1 VKKTLKHTIKK
12 ILIFFGWSLKKR
24 YVNKSYTNQKP
35 NLKLLEALH
44 LSKGILHMGAHRGS
58 EAPVY
63 DWLHK
68 KTIWVEANPKIFLDL
83 KDYVTTFINQKA
95 YNILLYEEDDIKKI
109 FKISN
114 NDAASSSIYEF
125 GNSNFNNDINM
136 IDRIILKTMKI
147 DTFFKKERIVSNE
160 YDFWVLDLQ
169 GAELPTLKGATQSL
183 RYCKYIYV
191 EISKNDYYKNGT
203 KWTELKQFLINNNFQ
218 NLWEPES
225 DHTDILFVNKN
236 L

>member
-1 VKKTLKHTIKK
+1 MIKILKIIIKK
-12 ILIFFGWSLKKR
+12 ILNYFGWSLSKR

-35 NLKLLEALH
+35 NFNLLEALY
-44 LSKGILHMGAHRGS
+44 LSKGVLHMGAHRGG

-68 KTIWVEANPKIFLDL
+68 KTLWIEANPKIFLDL
-83 KDYVTTFINQKA
+83 ENYVTTFINQTA
-95 YNILLYEEDDIKKI
+95 YNILLYQEDNIEKT

-125 GNSNFNNDINM
+125 GNSNFDNNVNM
-136 IDRIILKTMKI
+136 VDRITLKTMKL
-147 DTFFKKERIVSNE
+147 DTFFKKEKITATE
-160 YDFWVLDLQ
+160 FDFWVLDLQ
-169 GAELPTLKGATQSL
+169 GAELPTLKGAIKSL
-183 RYCKYIYV
+183 KYCKYIYV

-203 KWTELKQFLINNNFQ
+203 KWSELKQFLIKNNFQ

-225 DHTDILFVNKN
+225 DHTDILFINKSI
-236 L
+236 